1 MLETIAYW
9 VLGIG
14 VAFEL
19 IGSIG
24 LLRLPDVYDR
34 AVAATKCVTMGTCMM
49 LLGVA
54 IYGAAHAGWSMAV
67 KALLCAAF
75 ILMTNPVAAHA
86 VLRAAYIS
94 GVPMSDDSVEDAFA
108 ARAGQI
114 RRQHAAELT
123 QLERDDKPSS
133 SGGGRSDSVE
143 DTREETQTQGT

>member
-54 IYGAAHAGWSMAV
+54 LYGIGHASWGMAV
-67 KALLCAAF
+67 KAVLCGAF

-86 VLRAAYIS
+86 VLRAAYLS
-94 GVPMSDDSVEDAFA
+94 GVPMSPESVEDAFGPRA
-108 ARAGQI
+108 ARI
-114 RRQHAAELT
+114 RREHAAEFAQT
-123 QLERDDKPSS
+123 SREERQSPPDAD
-133 SGGGRSDSVE
+133 RSNQVE
-143 DTREETQTQGT
+143 VSREET